1 MVEAA
6 VSVII
11 PTYNAGKY
19 LEAQLDVLT
28 RQALPSAEILIV
40 DSSSTDNTVKIA
52 ERYGAHIHI
61 IPKAQFDHGGTRTQI
76 GKLAKGDI
84 LVYLTQDS
92 LPMNEL
98 SVANLVSKLLE
109 DDRISAAFGRQIPHP
124 DATPFAQHLRLFNY
138 PAQSYVRTIRDREQY
153 GIKTF
158 FCSNSF
164 AAYRRKA
171 LESVGW
177 FKAGLLVG
185 EDMHACAK
193 MLANGCHVAY
203 VADAVVFH
211 SHNYPV
217 RQEFKRYFDL
227 GVLFS
232 KEQWLREKF
241 GNANSEGVRFV
252 RSELTFLLKRGLGVY
267 IPASLLRTIAKWG
280 GYRLGHWHRYM
291 PDRIIQSLSMH
302 WK

>member
-1 MVEAA
+1 MVETEI
-6 VSVII
+6 SVII
-11 PTYNAGKY
+11 PTLNAGKC
-19 LEAQLDVLT
+19 LATQLDVLT
-28 RQALPSAEILIV
+28 TQALPPAEILIV

-52 ERYGAHIHI
+52 ERYGAHVHV
-61 IPKAQFDHGGTRTQI
+61 IPKVQFDHGGTRTRI
-76 GKLAKGDI
+76 GMLAKGEI
-84 LVYLTQDS
+84 LVYLTQDA
-92 LPMNEL
+92 LPVNEL
-98 SVANLVSKLLE
+98 SVPNLVSKLLE
-109 DDRISAAFGRQIPHP
+109 DHRISAAFGRQIPHP
-124 DATPFAQHLRLFNY
+124 DATPFARHLRWFNY
-138 PAQSYVRTIRDREQY
+138 PAQSYVRTIGDRDQY

-193 MLANGCHVAY
+193 MLANGYHIAY

-232 KEQWLREKF
+232 KEPWLREKF

-252 RSELTFLLKRGLGVY
+252 RSELAFLRNNGCGVY
-267 IPASLLRTIAKWG
+267 IPASLLRTVAKWG
-280 GYRLGHWHRYM
+280 GYQLGHLHGYL